1 MIIGVVAALA
11 AAVLFGVAA
20 AVQAVAVRRTR
31 LVSPM
36 MGLVALSYL
45 LGWLMHLVAIARLP
59 LYVAQIAI
67 AGSLVV
73 TTLIAAHVVGEPLA
87 TRHWLAVAAVVGG
100 LGVLVASSG
109 GVGHHI
115 FDEKRTATL
124 YLALALT
131 LILGLA
137 AARLRGERS
146 GLLLGV
152 LGGISY
158 AGSPIA
164 TRSLVDPTWDLETIA
179 PALSIGLFGLLGFW
193 LYSLAL
199 QRTSVTAATA
209 PLVLLETLVPA
220 AVGVLVF
227 GDQVRPGL
235 EAVAVGGLLLS
246 TVGALVLCGAES
258 RLEHIE
264 EHHHDLPHDSPL
276 GPPADPQPDRQS
288 V

>member
-1 MIIGVVAALA
+1 MVIGVGAALGA
-11 AAVLFGVAA
+11 ALLFGVAA

-45 LGWLMHLVAIARLP
+45 LGWLLHLVAISRLP
-59 LYVAQIAI
+59 LYVAQVAI

-73 TTLIAAHVVGEPLA
+73 TTLIAAHVVHEPLA
-87 TRHWLAVAAVVGG
+87 TRHWVAVAAVVGG
-100 LGVLVASSG
+100 VGVLVGASG

-115 FDEKRTATL
+115 FDQKRTLTL
-124 YLALALT
+124 YVALVIT
-131 LILGLA
+131 MVLGVA

-152 LGGISY
+152 LGGTSY

-164 TRSLVDPTWDLETIA
+164 TRSLVDPAWDWETIA
-179 PALSIGLFGLLGFW
+179 PAISIGLFGILGFW

-220 AVGVLVF
+220 VVGVLVF

-235 EAVAVGGLLLS
+235 APLAIAGFLLS

-264 EHHHDLPHDSPL
+264 EHHHD
-276 GPPADPQPDRQS
+276 PPPDKRSDPRTDHQPA
-288 V
+288 